1 MRRKLSLAILI
12 LLLAASGISQAQTV
26 QTLVN
31 QPPDGLGISFLLT
44 DGTVI
49 SQGNNFS
56 AWDMLTPDKFGSYV
70 NGTWKKIASLPSGY
84 VPDAFASAVLADGRV
99 IIEGG
104 EYNNGVFAFTNLG
117 AVYDPVKDT

>member
-49 SQGNNFS
+49 TQGNAGS
-56 AWDMLTPDKFGSYV
+56 DWEKLTPDKF
-70 NGTWKKIASLPSGY
+70 
-84 VPDAFASAVLADGRV
+84 
-99 IIEGG
+99 
-104 EYNNGVFAFTNLG
+104 
-117 AVYDPVKDT
+117 